1 MTPCTYDAC
10 NYQSSWE
17 AFAALDLWNCLN
29 FVDLSNRSEIDS
41 HIYLQVGRVSRHM
54 SILTW
59 EPTMTYTFNPPR
71 GEIIDD
77 DGQVMTSDMNLGTTD
92 TFEVWFLPDNR
103 VSYSPRL
110 VTETDNLQEAN
121 DFVAERLPDMAGT
134 LEIVRATLCRQRV
147 V

>member
-1 MTPCTYDAC
+1 
-10 NYQSSWE
+10 
-17 AFAALDLWNCLN
+17 
-29 FVDLSNRSEIDS
+29 
-41 HIYLQVGRVSRHM
+41 
-54 SILTW
+54 
-59 EPTMTYTFNPPR
+59 MTYTFNPPR

>member
-1 MTPCTYDAC
+1 MIND
-10 NYQSSWE
+10 
-17 AFAALDLWNCLN
+17 
-29 FVDLSNRSEIDS
+29 
-41 HIYLQVGRVSRHM
+41 M
-54 SILTW
+54 S
-59 EPTMTYTFNPPR
+59 
-71 GEIIDD
+71 
-77 DGQVMTSDMNLGTTD
+77 LGTTD

-134 LEIVRATLCRQRV
+134 LEIVRATLYRQRV

>member
-1 MTPCTYDAC
+1 MI
-10 NYQSSWE
+10 N
-17 AFAALDLWNCLN
+17 
-29 FVDLSNRSEIDS
+29 
-41 HIYLQVGRVSRHM
+41 
-54 SILTW
+54 
-59 EPTMTYTFNPPR
+59 
-71 GEIIDD
+71 
-77 DGQVMTSDMNLGTTD
+77 DMNLGTTD

-134 LEIVRATLCRQRV
+134 LEIARATMCRQRV